1 VPSHANELPSPL
13 VAFLAA
19 FRADIDAGAVR
30 PLGEYLARFP
40 GDEQGGAREY
50 LANQDGLGGTSAGG
64 GDRVG
69 HYRILKEL
77 GRGSTGRRYHGAGM
91 NWKEHIS
98 IDPKVS
104 HRRPCARGTR
114 VMVSVIL
121 DNLAAGQ
128 TSEQII
134 AAYPALKPDHI
145 KAAIAYAADLAR
157 DPVVPLA
164 PGAA

>member
-1 VPSHANELPSPL
+1 MPVFPYRPVASRCFPDLPEKRVQSVFTIFP
-13 VAFLAA
+13 
-19 FRADIDAGAVR
+19 RETGAVT
-30 PLGEYLARFP
+30 
-40 GDEQGGAREY
+40 GAM
-50 LANQDGLGGTSAGG
+50 ANPT
-64 GDRVG
+64 
-69 HYRILKEL
+69 
-77 GRGSTGRRYHGAGM
+77 YHGESM
-91 NWKEHIS
+91 NWQEHIS

-104 HRRPCARGTR
+104 HGRPCARGTR

-128 TSEQII
+128 TPEQII
-134 AAYPALKPDHI
+134 ASYPALNPDHI